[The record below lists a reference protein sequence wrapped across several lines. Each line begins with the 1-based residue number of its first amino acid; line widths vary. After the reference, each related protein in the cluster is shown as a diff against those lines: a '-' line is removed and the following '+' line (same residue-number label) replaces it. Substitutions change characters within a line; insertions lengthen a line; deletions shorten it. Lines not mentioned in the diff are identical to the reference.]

1 MTPLD
6 LLPPLRVDIDLIPA
20 NVGGGELLVV
30 RDPLGIVRPDT
41 ALLPEIVPYL
51 PLFNGSLT
59 TGDLQV
65 AMMRRRSG
73 NLVFRSEAEDFVR
86 ELDRLGLLQTQ
97 AYHEAR
103 EKIAREFANMT
114 RRPAA
119 LAGSAYPADPGALA
133 ALADRILQLPG
144 AAPVPLA
151 VDGAPCALAAPHI
164 DLRVAEKTY
173 GIAYRS
179 IRHLK
184 PSAILLLGTGH
195 ALGGNRYSVSSK
207 TFETPLGRV
216 TSDREACDMLRKAA
230 PEALAADDFA
240 HRSEHS
246 LEFQLLFLQRIFPME
261 KVPILP
267 VLCGPIEDL
276 FGKAGSPLEVPAI
289 GAFIAA
295 LRDWLAAPPRGKF
308 VVAGV
313 DLSHVGPKFG
323 DPEPARALE
332 PSFRAFDG
340 ELLAALSDGDAVR
353 FFAAGASAGNRFR
366 VCGFSSLWTLLALLP
381 GARGTVLDY
390 GVWHEEPT
398 RSAVSFTAT
407 AFHHPA

>member
-1 MTPLD
+1 MD
-6 LLPPLRVDIDLIPA
+6 ALPPLRVDIDLIPA
-20 NVGGGELLVV
+20 NIGGRELLVV
-30 RDPLGIVRPDT
+30 RDPLGIVRPNT
-41 ALLPEIVPYL
+41 ALMPEIVPYL
-51 PLFNGSLT
+51 HLFNGSLT
-59 TGDLQV
+59 VGDLQV
-65 AMMRRRSG
+65 AIMRHRG
-73 NLVFRSEAEDFVR
+73 GTLVFRSEADDLLK

-97 AYHEAR
+97 AYREAR
-103 EKIAREFANMT
+103 EQIAREFAEKAD
-114 RRPAA
+114 RPAA
-119 LAGSAYPADPGALA
+119 LAGSAYPADPGELA
-133 ALADRILQLPG
+133 SLLDRILALPG
-144 AAPVPLA
+144 PTPLPEA
-151 VDGAPCALAAPHI
+151 ISGVPCALAAPHI

-173 GIAYRS
+173 GLAYRT
-179 IRHLK
+179 IRPLN

-195 ALGGNRYSVSSK
+195 ALGGNRYSISAK

-216 TSDREACDMLRKAA
+216 PSDREAAEKLREAA

-267 VLCGPIEDL
+267 VLCGPMEDL
-276 FGKAGSPLEVPAI
+276 FTRVGSPLDVPAI
-289 GAFIAA
+289 SAFIAC
-295 LRDWLAAPPRGKF
+295 LRDWLAAPPEGKF

-332 PSFRAFDG
+332 PSFRTFDKD
-340 ELLAALSDGDAVR
+340 LLASLEEGNADR
-353 FFAAGASAGNRFR
+353 FFAAGANVGNRFR
-366 VCGFSSLWTLLALLP
+366 ACGFSALWTLLALLP
-381 GARGTVLDY
+381 GVRGIVLDY

-407 AFHHPA
+407 AFHR

>member
-1 MTPLD
+1 MD
-6 LLPPLRVDIDLIPA
+6 ALPPLRVDIDLIPA
-20 NVGGGELLVV
+20 NIGGRELLVV
-30 RDPLGIVRPDT
+30 RDPLGIVRPNT
-41 ALLPEIVPYL
+41 ALMPEIVPYL
-51 PLFNGSLT
+51 HLFNGSLT
-59 TGDLQV
+59 VGDLQV
-65 AMMRRRSG
+65 AIMRHRG
-73 NLVFRSEAEDFVR
+73 GTLVFRSEADDLLK

-97 AYHEAR
+97 AYREAR
-103 EKIAREFANMT
+103 EQIAREFAEKAD
-114 RRPAA
+114 RPAA
-119 LAGSAYPADPGALA
+119 LAGSAYPADPGELA
-133 ALADRILQLPG
+133 SLLDRILALPG
-144 AAPVPLA
+144 PTPLPEA
-151 VDGAPCALAAPHI
+151 ISGVACALAAPHI

-173 GIAYRS
+173 GLAYRT
-179 IRHLK
+179 IRPLN

-195 ALGGNRYSVSSK
+195 ALGGNRYSISAK

-216 TSDREACDMLRKAA
+216 PSDREAAEKLREAA

-267 VLCGPIEDL
+267 VLCGPMEDL
-276 FGKAGSPLEVPAI
+276 FARVGSPLDVPAI
-289 GAFIAA
+289 SAFIAC
-295 LRDWLAAPPRGKF
+295 LRDWLAAPPEGKF

-332 PSFRAFDG
+332 PSFRTFDKD
-340 ELLAALSDGDAVR
+340 LLASLEEGDADR
-353 FFAAGASAGNRFR
+353 LFAAGANVGNRFR
-366 VCGFSSLWTLLALLP
+366 ACGFSALWTLLALLP
-381 GARGTVLDY
+381 GVRGIVLDY

-407 AFHHPA
+407 AFHR

>member
-1 MTPLD
+1 MD

-20 NVGGGELLVV
+20 NLGGRDLLVV

-59 TGDLQV
+59 AGDLQV
-65 AMMRRRSG
+65 AMMRHRGGS
-73 NLVFRSEAEDFVR
+73 LVFRSEAEDLVK

-97 AYHEAR
+97 AYRQAR
-103 EKIAREFANMT
+103 EKVAREFAGSPF
-114 RRPAA
+114 RPAA
-119 LAGSAYPADPGALA
+119 LAGSAYPADARALA
-133 ALADRILQLPG
+133 ALMDRILDVSGPD
-144 AAPVPLA
+144 PPPEEVS
-151 VDGAPCALAAPHI
+151 GAPCALAAPHI
-164 DLRVAEKTY
+164 DLRVAERTY

-179 IRHLK
+179 IRQAN

-195 ALGGNRYSVSSK
+195 ALGGDRYSVSGK
-207 TFETPLGRV
+207 AFETPLGRV
-216 TSDREACDMLRKAA
+216 PTDLKACEMLRRAA
-230 PEALAADDFA
+230 PEALASDDFA

-246 LEFQLLFLQRIFPME
+246 LEFQLLFLQRIFPMAE
-261 KVPILP
+261 VPILP
-267 VLCGPIEDL
+267 VLCGPLEDL
-276 FGKAGSPLEVPAI
+276 FGKAGSPTDVPAI

-295 LRDWLAAPPRGKF
+295 LKDWLSTPPGGKF

-332 PSFRAFDG
+332 PSFRAFDK
-340 ELLAALSDGDAVR
+340 ELLAALSDGDAGR
-353 FFAAGASAGNRFR
+353 FYAVGANVGNRFR
-366 VCGFSSLWTLLALLP
+366 VCGFSALWTLLALLP
-381 GARGTVLDY
+381 GIRGTVLDY

-407 AFHHPA
+407 AFRQPPC